1 MVNPPA
7 VTAAQMREVDRA
19 MVEDFHIELVQMM
32 ENAGR
37 HLAELALRRF
47 APRSVVVL
55 AGSGGNGG
63 GGLVAARHLA
73 NRGVEVHVAL
83 SRPEDELSEVTA
95 HQLDIVHRLD
105 IDVTDQPPSAD
116 LVIDAVIGYSLEGD
130 PAGRAAELIEWAN
143 RQPAPVLSLDAPS
156 GLDVSTGRASSPCV
170 RADATMTL
178 ALSKV
183 GLLMAPSLVGD
194 LFVADISVPPMI
206 FERMGI
212 DVGALFADDTL
223 VAVAR

>member
-37 HLAELALRRF
+37 NLAELALRRF
-47 APRSVVVL
+47 APRSTVVL

-73 NRGVEVHVAL
+73 NRGAEVHVAL
-83 SRPEDELSEVTA
+83 SRPEDELSDVTA
-95 HQLDIVHRLD
+95 HQLDIVRRLD
-105 IDVTDQPPSAD
+105 IDTTDEPSNAD

-130 PAGRAAELIEWAN
+130 PAGRVAELIEWAN
-143 RQPAPVLSLDAPS
+143 RQPAPVLSLDSPS
-156 GLDVSTGRASSPCV
+156 GMDVSTGRAASPCV
-170 RADATMTL
+170 RANATMTL
-178 ALSKV
+178 ALPKV

-194 LFVADISVPPMI
+194 LFVADISVPSAL

-212 DVGALFADDTL
+212 DVRALFAEDTI
-223 VAVAR
+223 VALTR